1 MKLKVVLFKSI
12 FIILI
17 GMPCA
22 KVFAFDKEI
31 ELKPLKKTNFE
42 HLSFLGIDS
51 IPVKKVVDK
60 KDQEGATA
68 TTKSGESG
76 TNQEIN
82 RDNQKIQQK
91 SGIKQVPRSIP
102 KLKPKTLNN
111 RIPIRRIPFRAPKK
125 GFAGFH

>member
-1 MKLKVVLFKSI
+1 MKLKAVLFKTI

-42 HLSFLGIDS
+42 HISFLDTDS
-51 IPVKKVVDK
+51 IPVKKVADK
-60 KDQEGATA
+60 KDQEGATG
-68 TTKSGESG
+68 TNKSGENG
-76 TNQEIN
+76 TSQEVN
-82 RDNQKIQQK
+82 KDNQKIQQK

-102 KLKPKTLNN
+102 KLKPQSLNN

>member
-1 MKLKVVLFKSI
+1 
-12 FIILI
+12 
-17 GMPCA
+17 MPCA

>member
-17 GMPCA
+17 GVPCA

-31 ELKPLKKTNFE
+31 ELKPLKKINFE

-60 KDQEGATA
+60 KDQEGATG
-68 TTKSGESG
+68 TNKSGETG

>member
-1 MKLKVVLFKSI
+1 MKLKAVLFKTI

-42 HLSFLGIDS
+42 HISPLVDT
-51 IPVKKVVDK
+51 IPVKKVTDK
-60 KDQEGATA
+60 KDQEGATG
-68 TTKSGESG
+68 TNRQGETG

-82 RDNQKIQQK
+82 KDNQKIQQK

-111 RIPIRRIPFRAPKK
+111 RIPIRRIPFATPKK